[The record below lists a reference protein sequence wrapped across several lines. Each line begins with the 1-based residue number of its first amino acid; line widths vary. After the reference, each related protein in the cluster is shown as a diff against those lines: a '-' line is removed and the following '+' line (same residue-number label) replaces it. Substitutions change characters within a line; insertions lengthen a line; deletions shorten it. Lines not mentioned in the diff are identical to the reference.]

1 LRLLY
6 LGDLVGRSG
15 RNAVIEALPDLRNRY
30 QLDFVI
36 VNCENAAGG
45 FGVTEQI
52 CLDLF
57 HAGADVL
64 TSGNHIWDQKEIVH
78 YIDDEPR
85 LLRPIN
91 YPKDS
96 PGKGIGH
103 YTASNG
109 ETIMVINAQGQLY
122 MPPLDDPFHMVE
134 EVLDQNPIPDAAD
147 VLVIDFHAEATSE
160 KMAMGHFADGRA
172 SLVVGSHT
180 HVPTADAHIL
190 PGGTAYQTDAGMCG
204 NYDSVIGME
213 KSVPVER
220 FRSKFSPGRL
230 SPADGPATICGIIV
244 ETGRDGLAKH
254 IAPLQ
259 LGGCLPELSPET

>member
-1 LRLLY
+1 MKILF
-6 LGDLVGRSG
+6 LGDLVGRTG
-15 RNAVIEALPDLRNRY
+15 RQAAINALPDLRRQY
-30 QLDFVI
+30 DLDFVI

-45 FGVTEQI
+45 FGITEQI

-91 YPKDS
+91 YPRES
-96 PGKGIGH
+96 PGKGVGH

-109 ETIMVINAQGQLY
+109 ETILVVNAQGQLY
-122 MPPLDDPFHMVE
+122 MPPLDDPFRLVE
-134 EVLDQNPIPDAAD
+134 EVLDQNPLRDAVD

-180 HVPTADAHIL
+180 HVPTSDAHIL
-190 PGGTAYQTDAGMCG
+190 QGGTAYQTDAGMCG
-204 NYDSVIGME
+204 DYDSVIGME
-213 KSVPVER
+213 KTVPLER
-220 FRSKFSPGRL
+220 FRAKHSPRRL
-230 SPADGPATICGIIV
+230 SPANGPATLCGIIV
-244 ETGRDGLAKH
+244 ETGSDGLA
-254 IAPLQ
+254 ISIEPLQ
-259 LGGCLPELSPET
+259 LGGCLAQLAP